1 MNNSESERTPP
12 YKITTEQG
20 DLLREGYESYGHAI
34 ASASKVAIDCQG
46 HADLDGSPIAA
57 VLVKDAT
64 DKVLRRVTKNYP
76 AD

>member
-1 MNNSESERTPP
+1 MSNPDHKQPFT
-12 YKITTEQG
+12 ITTEQG

-34 ASASKVAIDCQG
+34 ASASKLAIDCQG
-46 HADLDGSPIAA
+46 HADLDGSPIVA
-57 VLVKDAT
+57 VLVKDVT